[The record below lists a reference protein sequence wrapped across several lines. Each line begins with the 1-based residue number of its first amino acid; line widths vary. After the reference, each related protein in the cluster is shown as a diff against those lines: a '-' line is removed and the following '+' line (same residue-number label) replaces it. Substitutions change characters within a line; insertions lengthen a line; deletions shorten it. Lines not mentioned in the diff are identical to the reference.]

1 MDNEDL
7 LYQIALTMLP
17 DIGAITAKKL
27 IAYVGSP
34 EGVFREKIHILQKIP
49 GIGQH
54 IAQKI
59 NLQNT
64 LHKAEYEINTMKK
77 DGISCLYYRDADY
90 PWKLKNCDDGP
101 VLLFYRGKREFNRPK
116 YLSIVG
122 TRDATQYGRET
133 CRTIIASLS
142 SKYPDLVIVSG
153 LAYGIDITAH
163 RAALEY
169 GLDTIAV
176 LAHGLNTVYPSVH
189 RESAI
194 KITKQGSLVSDFHST
209 IKPERN
215 NFLRRNRIIAG
226 LSDATLVI
234 ESGQKGGSLITADMA
249 SSYDREVFAL
259 PGRSEDKFSVGC
271 NQLIK
276 KNIAALIESCEDI
289 EFLLNWEVSQPA
301 REAHVQL
308 NIAFTEDER
317 SIMEII
323 HDCPLAG
330 PEIISIR
337 SGLPLHN
344 VISLLL
350 QMELRNWLTVLPGNR
365 YKLCIKLPEGT
376 N

>member
-7 LYQIALTMLP
+7 LYQLALTMIP

-34 EGVFREKIHILQKIP
+34 EGVFREKTYILQQIP
-49 GIGQH
+49 GIGRH

-64 LHKAEYEINTMKK
+64 IHKAEIEINTMKK
-77 DGISCLYYRDADY
+77 DGISCLYYRDDDY

-101 VLLFYRGKREFNRPK
+101 VLLFYRGKKEFNRPK
-116 YLSIVG
+116 YLSVVG
-122 TRDATQYGRET
+122 TRNATHYGKDM
-133 CRTIIASLS
+133 CKAIIESLS
-142 SKYPDLVIVSG
+142 AKYPELVIVSG

-176 LAHGLNTVYPSVH
+176 LAHGLNTIYPSLH
-189 RESAI
+189 RETAV
-194 KITKQGSLVSDFHST
+194 KITKQGSLVSDFSST

-234 ESGQKGGSLITADMA
+234 ESGNKGGSLITADIA

-259 PGRSEDKFSVGC
+259 PGRSEDKYSVGC
-271 NQLIK
+271 NNLIK
-276 KNIAALIESCEDI
+276 KNIAALVESGDDI
-289 EFLLNWEVSQPA
+289 EFLLSWEVSQAP
-301 REAHVQL
+301 REARVQL
-308 NIAFTEDER
+308 NIVLTEDER
-317 SIMEII
+317 SILNII
-323 HDCPLAG
+323 KDCPLAG

-337 SGLPLHN
+337 SKIKLQN
-344 VISLLL
+344 VIVLLL
-350 QMELRNWLTVLPGNR
+350 QMELQNWITVLPGNT
-365 YKLCIKLPEGT
+365 YKLSVRLPEI
-376 N
+376 

>member
-7 LYQIALTMLP
+7 LYQLALTMLP

-34 EGVFREKIHILQKIP
+34 EGVFKEKTHILQKIP

-64 LHKAEYEINTMKK
+64 LHQAEIEINTMKK
-77 DGISCLYYRDADY
+77 DGISCLYYRDDNY
-90 PWKLKNCDDGP
+90 PWKLKNCEDGP
-101 VLLFYRGKREFNRPK
+101 VLLFYRGKKEFNRPK
-116 YLSIVG
+116 YLSVVG
-122 TRDATQYGRET
+122 TRNATQYGKDM
-133 CRTIIASLS
+133 CRSIIGSLS
-142 SKYPDLVIVSG
+142 SKHPDLVIVSG

-176 LAHGLNTVYPSVH
+176 LAHGLNTIYPSIH
-189 RESAI
+189 RETAI
-194 KITKQGSLVSDFHST
+194 KITKQGALVSDFHST

-234 ESGQKGGSLITADMA
+234 ESGLKGGSLITTDIA

-259 PGRSEDKFSVGC
+259 PGRSEDKYSVGC

-276 KNIAALIESCEDI
+276 KNIAALVESGDDI
-289 EFLLNWEVSQPA
+289 EFLLNWEISQAP
-301 REAHVQL
+301 REAQVQL
-308 NIAFTEDER
+308 NIALTEEER
-317 SIMEII
+317 SILNII
-323 HDCPLAG
+323 KDCPLVG

-337 SGLPLHN
+337 SDIKLQN
-344 VISLLL
+344 VIVQLL
-350 QMELRNWLTVLPGNR
+350 QMELRNWISIMPGHT
-365 YKLCIKLPEGT
+365 YKLSVKLPEI
-376 N
+376 